1 MREGIKALMRVARP
15 ADIDWSRIQRVKQRS
30 LAVPEVLRTGD
41 ATFRRFSLVLKLFS
55 EIDPVEA
62 TRWWAVRCWLLE
74 FVRCSYV

>member
-15 ADIDWSRIQRVKQRS
+15 ADIDWSRIQRS

-41 ATFRRFSLVLKLFS
+41 ATFRRFSPVLKLFS